1 MCGSFRICNVC
12 QIKCIKSIGIWFWHQ
27 FEYTKVSLNMQVRL
41 YTSVHY
47 AEISLYILCV
57 YVGVSDNDDRGMK
70 CVWPL
75 LFNACISVLFSLKQW
90 LQVAAVGWGAVE
102 GEVWKDDSFYGRRP
116 HGNGSLCVSEPL
128 TWTVTAGEPSSHP
141 TPSFSLSL
149 SHYFP
154 LLFFLSHCVISA
166 SVLLRCPCG
175 PSRKLDIGIGVVFW
189 VYRWIWGGS
198 AFCTELENSSCISQC
213 GLFVK
218 DLGAC
223 LLSRTGQNGEKS
235 CSPAHMAVC
244 TAGSRRRRPRPCST
258 RRTAVLASVWTL
270 RLVELWCQ
278 NAPTVSAVFRW
289 HSVAMPAVQS
299 PPWGGLQLPSI

>member
-1 MCGSFRICNVC
+1 MVTGLCAS
-12 QIKCIKSIGIWFWHQ
+12 
-27 FEYTKVSLNMQVRL
+27 VSRWPELSQQV
-41 YTSVHY
+41 S
-47 AEISLYILCV
+47 
-57 YVGVSDNDDRGMK
+57 
-70 CVWPL
+70 P
-75 LFNACISVLFSLKQW
+75 
-90 LQVAAVGWGAVE
+90 
-102 GEVWKDDSFYGRRP
+102 
-116 HGNGSLCVSEPL
+116 PL
-128 TWTVTAGEPSSHP
+128 TLPP
-141 TPSFSLSL
+141 RSLSL

-154 LLFFLSHCVISA
+154 PSLLSVSLRHQRFCSA
-166 SVLLRCPCG
+166 EVSVFPIQEAGYRQNE
-175 PSRKLDIGIGVVFW
+175 GIGVVFW

-218 DLGAC
+218 DLWLC
-223 LLSRTGQNGEKS
+223 LLSRTGQTEEKS
-235 CSPAHMAVC
+235 CSPAHMAAC
-244 TAGSRRRRPRPCST
+244 TAGSRRRRPRST